1 MPRAPPAAACAA
13 AQARAAAAPGVK
25 PCTQLSEKE
34 RLFAARL
41 QEAFAAMLDHT
52 DSQIGRLVAFLK
64 ELGLLDDT
72 LFSLMS
78 DNGAS
83 QEGGPTGVLD
93 EMRYFNGMRED
104 LDAAVARL
112 DDIGGPNSHSN
123 IPWGW
128 AQAGNTPLK
137 WYKQNTHGGGVRDP
151 LIIHC
156 PRSWEARK
164 GAVADLAN

>member
-1 MPRAPPAAACAA
+1 MDRPSAGLPAQSLSVAPWLHRTSMPRAPPAAACAA

-112 DDIGGPNSHSN
+112 DDIRIATAIFRGDGRRRVTRP
-123 IPWGW
+123 
-128 AQAGNTPLK
+128 
-137 WYKQNTHGGGVRDP
+137 
-151 LIIHC
+151 
-156 PRSWEARK
+156 
-164 GAVADLAN
+164 